1 MKFLYTLAKRFIA
14 GHDFDSAKPVIADLM
29 EQGYGVTIDYLGE
42 LSTTLDDCEKAAE
55 QYLDIIRYY
64 KNSPI
69 DISVKPTQLGLKL
82 NKEKTFELL
91 SKIAHEAERYGV
103 TIRLDMED
111 SSVTQDTID
120 LCLRVK
126 KVGIALQ
133 SNLYRTAID
142 LPELMAE
149 GVSIRLVKGAYK
161 ENITL
166 AYQRNQYKVD
176 TYIRLAREL
185 LSNNGKTY
193 FHYKHTCRHAIGT
206 HDAGIIKSIRKELP
220 ILKVQPDNFQFE
232 LLYGIRRDIASSLL
246 SDGFNVTIYTPFGK
260 EWLPYT
266 LRRLKEFKNLRFVFV
281 NIIKEAFSK

>member
-111 SSVTQDTID
+111 SSVTQ
-120 LCLRVK
+120 
-126 KVGIALQ
+126 
-133 SNLYRTAID
+133 
-142 LPELMAE
+142 
-149 GVSIRLVKGAYK
+149 
-161 ENITL
+161 
-166 AYQRNQYKVD
+166 
-176 TYIRLAREL
+176 
-185 LSNNGKTY
+185 LSLI
-193 FHYKHTCRHAIGT
+193 HI
-206 HDAGIIKSIRKELP
+206 
-220 ILKVQPDNFQFE
+220 
-232 LLYGIRRDIASSLL
+232 
-246 SDGFNVTIYTPFGK
+246 
-260 EWLPYT
+260 
-266 LRRLKEFKNLRFVFV
+266 
-281 NIIKEAFSK
+281 